1 MFFLIHVSTF
11 LSELQVCRKQGF
23 MNIYRQNFPLLIEI
37 AFLHIFEV
45 FSCSKIIFDIQVDN
59 GEFRNEVW
67 KKASINVVSNSFQTI
82 VAQLRQ
88 VLIVIHKSEVNIGY
102 INISFEMLDQRAL
115 EDFNNMYP

>member
-1 MFFLIHVSTF
+1 
-11 LSELQVCRKQGF
+11 

-45 FSCSKIIFDIQVDN
+45 FSCSQIIFDIQVDN

-88 VLIVIHKSEVNIGY
+88 VLKVIHKSEFNIGY
-102 INISFEMLDQRAL
+102 MNISFEMLDQRAL